1 MVDVRKPQICY
12 NQAKTSSVASGVV
25 ILRQAF
31 TFFKICKKKKVV
43 FYGPSSIH
51 VKIVDKK
58 HDPRERSH
66 FWTFFDVFLT
76 YFSNRAKSLKK
87 RLKMA
92 SVSRIVFFIQK
103 CYMND
108 WRPIKGNFF
117 LFTNFKKK
125 VKVCLKMTTPMPR
138 Y

>member
-1 MVDVRKPQICY
+1 MVDVRKRQICY

-58 HDPRERSH
+58 HDPGERSH

-76 YFSNRAKSLKK
+76 YFSNLAKSLKK

-108 WRPIKGNFF
+108 
-117 LFTNFKKK
+117 
-125 VKVCLKMTTPMPR
+125 
-138 Y
+138 